1 MAKVRKEV
9 RKLCVKMRNAEI
21 DSKEWR
27 EASDEL
33 MRKWKFTPF
42 NLLALYG
49 SPPTIEYT
57 SENMNLVLE
66 DDDSRVKKG

>member
-1 MAKVRKEV
+1 
-9 RKLCVKMRNAEI
+9 MRNAEI

-49 SPPTIEYT
+49 SSPTIECND
-57 SENMNLVLE
+57 ENVSLVLE
-66 DDDSRVKKG
+66 EEVSS